1 MGLCRYFLENKDGR
15 EYKLDDFN
23 YLRTPK
29 IAKYE
34 QHPEISFERVK
45 ESLLTLKDKT
55 SYDFVC
61 RVLSAILLLG
71 NIIPYEN

>member
-1 MGLCRYFLENKDGR
+1 M
-15 EYKLDDFN
+15 DDFN
-23 YLRTPK
+23 YLRTTK

-55 SYDFVC
+55 AYDFVC

>member
-1 MGLCRYFLENKDGR
+1 M
-15 EYKLDDFN
+15 DDFN
-23 YLRTPK
+23 YLRTAK
-29 IAKYE
+29 IVKYE
-34 QHPEISFERVK
+34 QHPDVSFEKVK
-45 ESLLTLKDKT
+45 SSLLTLKDKD